1 LLCCASSLCLRVA
14 SLCRRSCVT
23 WSCSFV
29 SQLRRLQMDFGEIFC
44 AGRASEKEKL
54 LRAIPKRLF
63 TDVGLSW
70 RTFAYGEIL
79 CIWTRNNQCR
89 ALLPCRPRE
98 IFLGPTLLALTY
110 GLDKFRHWIYG
121 RKIFFQSF
129 AAITSSASSPA
140 AAWPEPRQL
149 EQRCCERYRTRGV
162 CRIWIVMNVVLL
174 VLAFPVTEV
183 LNVQVV
189 TSNCFIMH

>member
-1 LLCCASSLCLRVA
+1 
-14 SLCRRSCVT
+14 
-23 WSCSFV
+23 
-29 SQLRRLQMDFGEIFC
+29 MDFGEIFC

-98 IFLGPTLLALTY
+98 IFLGPTLLALNY
-110 GLDKFRHWIYG
+110 GLGKFRHWIYG
-121 RKIFFQSF
+121 RRIFFSLVCGHCKLC
-129 AAITSSASSPA
+129 ALPL
-140 AAWPEPRQL
+140 QL
-149 EQRCCERYRTRGV
+149 RGPNHGS
-162 CRIWIVMNVVLL
+162 WN
-174 VLAFPVTEV
+174 
-183 LNVQVV
+183 QVV
-189 TSNCFIMH
+189 FVGGGSRGTSPSLDLTFPPTGLSEM